1 MTTNTVV
8 WCWLFTIAGC
18 FCCVAAAPSNDATPP
33 INSKPTKAGS
43 KPMDGTWETDGA
55 TRGTLDA
62 AGIDLDVLMANMDE
76 KLRRQAAAMPNN
88 LNEGKLWGRATQI
101 CLSVLGSLLLLSL
114 LIQYCQRRSEEYRTK
129 YLIYQAKKRRRL
141 EKMRQRKYR

>member
-1 MTTNTVV
+1 MPRATTTITT
-8 WCWLFTIAGC
+8 WCRLFTVAGC
-18 FCCVAAAPSNDATPP
+18 FFCVAASPFNDDAANP
-33 INSKPTKAGS
+33 KPT
-43 KPMDGTWETDGA
+43 DGTWETDGA

-62 AGIDLDVLMANMDE
+62 AGIDLDVMMANMDE
-76 KLRRQAAAMPNN
+76 KLRRQAAAKPNN